1 MSISE
6 GNVGMQIVL
15 VIQIFGRIVLTSG
28 LRIVHFGVVTIE
40 DTDSGYY

>member
-15 VIQIFGRIVLTSG
+15 VIQISGWIVLTSG
-28 LRIVHFGVVTIE
+28 LEIAHLGVVTIR
-40 DTDSGYY
+40 DTGSDYY